1 MNGDKNVFV
10 VDDDPSVRIG
20 IGRLLSAA
28 GYNVRIF
35 SNANEFIGFFNTSV
49 SACLILDVSMPGMS
63 IEEFVAEILQMSN
76 TIPIIVITA
85 DDDKETRK
93 AAQRINAVGFFRK
106 PVDGSALL
114 DVINWAFRSIN
125 KEDNINDHNSEQK

>member
-1 MNGDKNVFV
+1 M
-10 VDDDPSVRIG
+10 R
-20 IGRLLSAA
+20 AA
-28 GYNVRIF
+28 GYNVQVF
-35 SNANEFIGFFNTSV
+35 SNVNEFIGSLNAGESG
-49 SACLILDVSMPGMS
+49 CLVMDVRMPGMK
-63 IEEFVAEILQMSN
+63 IEELVAEILQMSN

-85 DDDKETRK
+85 DDDQETRK
-93 AAQRINAVGFFRK
+93 AAQRINAVGVFRK

>member
-1 MNGDKNVFV
+1 MNGEKHVFV

-20 IGRLLSAA
+20 IGRLLRAA

-35 SNANEFIGFFNTSV
+35 SNANEFIGSLNTEESG
-49 SACLILDVSMPGMS
+49 CLILDVRMPGMS
-63 IEEFVAEILQMSN
+63 IEELVAEMPQMSN
-76 TIPIIVITA
+76 TIPIIVITT
-85 DDDKETRK
+85 DDDQETRK
-93 AAQRINAVGFFRK
+93 AAQRINAIGFFRK

-114 DVINWAFRSIN
+114 DAINWAFRSIN